1 MRTTCDSAEALKTEH
16 LKTLG
21 GLLQR
26 TQNPKRSCSL
36 QIIYPSGKHLAMP
49 IR

>member
-1 MRTTCDSAEALKTEH
+1 MRTTSDSAEALKTEY

-26 TQNPKRSCSL
+26 TQNPKGLVLC
-36 QIIYPSGKHLAMP
+36 K
-49 IR
+49 